1 MWGLWSRA
9 TSQLQRTP
17 SDLPTLSDLRFD
29 AIDKRWQLGIRAI
42 RDFREFTVNRELGL
56 TDWATIAS
64 SYLTT
69 LTLRCKQKGRHNVTQ
84 YLVTG
89 GAGFIGS
96 HIATRLVED
105 GHAVRVFDNLS
116 TGSLGNLEHL
126 GDQVEFIQGDLTDRE
141 RLAKAIQGTDIV
153 FHQAA
158 LASVP
163 RSVERPMETH
173 AACVTGTL
181 NLLDIS
187 RQSSVKRV
195 VYAASSSAYGN
206 QPQMPKHEGQVPQV
220 LSPYAAAKLAGELYC
235 EAFAATYGLE
245 TVRIRYF
252 NVFGPRQDPNS
263 PYSAVIPKFVDAILN
278 GQRPVIFGDGEQ
290 SRDFT
295 FVDNVVHANLLASE
309 AQGVSGKVYNAA
321 CGDSLNLLELLEAI
335 CKHLNRRF
343 DPDFEAARTGDVKHS
358 WADITAAQKDLG
370 YEVQV
375 DLLEGLR
382 RTVNWYVAQYT
393 AAVMSP
399 ELVSAAI

>member
-1 MWGLWSRA
+1 M
-9 TSQLQRTP
+9 
-17 SDLPTLSDLRFD
+17 
-29 AIDKRWQLGIRAI
+29 
-42 RDFREFTVNRELGL
+42 
-56 TDWATIAS
+56 
-64 SYLTT
+64 
-69 LTLRCKQKGRHNVTQ
+69 TQ

-105 GHAVRVFDNLS
+105 GHDVRVFDNLS

-141 RLAKAIQGTDIV
+141 RLAMAIDGAEIV

-181 NLLDIS
+181 NLLDLS
-187 RQSSVKRV
+187 RQLRVKRV

-263 PYSAVIPKFVDAILN
+263 PYSAVIPKFVDAILS

-295 FVDNVVHANLLASE
+295 YVDNVVHANLLASE
-309 AQGVSGKVYNAA
+309 AHGVSGKVYNVA

-335 CKHLNRRF
+335 CRHLNRRF
-343 DPDFEAARTGDVKHS
+343 DPEFEAARTGDVKHS
-358 WADITAAQKDLG
+358 WADITAAQRDLG
-370 YEVQV
+370 YEVRV

-382 RTVNWYVAQYT
+382 RTVNWYVEQYKT
-393 AAVMSP
+393 AIMSP
-399 ELVSAAI
+399 ELVGAAI